1 MTTARE
7 GLLDAFEDLLI
18 DGGDRSTTLD
28 AVAARAGVSKGG
40 LLYHF
45 PSKAAL
51 VEGLIE
57 RLQTRT
63 DLDATRMSS
72 ADEGAAAY
80 YVTSSAEVGTPF
92 DRTFLAVFRLAMNSE
107 EGAAAAIQRIRR
119 QWLDLIREDVGDKD
133 VAMAV
138 LLMGD
143 GLYYN
148 ASLASAGLTEFEA
161 TQSLL
166 RALDRLR
173 ADDDGSDRGGPDTN
187 G

>member
-18 DGGDRSTTLD
+18 DGGERSTTLD

-40 LLYHF
+40 MLYHF
-45 PSKAAL
+45 PSKSAL
-51 VEGLIE
+51 VDGLVE

-63 DLDATRMSS
+63 DEDAATMLNAPR
-72 ADEGAAAY
+72 GAAAY
-80 YVTSSAEVGTPF
+80 YITSSAEVGTAF
-92 DRTFLAVFRLAMNSE
+92 DRTFLAVFRLAMNAE
-107 EGAAAAIQRIRR
+107 ETAARAIQGIRR
-119 QWLDLIREDVGDKD
+119 QWLDLIRADVGDDD

-148 ASLASAGLTEFEA
+148 ASLASAGLADFEA
-161 TQSLL
+161 TESLL
-166 RALDRLR
+166 RALKQMR
-173 ADDDGSDRGGPDTN
+173 APDGDA
-187 G
+187 